1 MSEHELAIE
10 LDGPVALLAFNRP
23 AKRNAINDRTLLAL
37 RSFFADIPREVRVVV
52 LSGNGGHFSSGLDL
66 SEQAKREPHEVMRHS
81 RNWHSIVN
89 LLRYS
94 GVPVVAA
101 LSGAVMGGGLELAT
115 ACHVRVAQPGT
126 IYRMP
131 EGQRGIFVGGGGTV
145 HLAGVIGADKLTEMM
160 LTGRTYSAEDGER
173 LGISHYLTEA
183 DGALDLARQLATQI
197 ASNSPT
203 VNYLIVQSIARIA
216 NMSSEDGLYTESLSA
231 ALSQTGPDAEEG
243 LRAFL
248 EKRPPNFS
256 R

>member
-183 DGALDLARQLATQI
+183 DGALDLARQLAAQI

-248 EKRPPNFS
+248 EKRPPNFN